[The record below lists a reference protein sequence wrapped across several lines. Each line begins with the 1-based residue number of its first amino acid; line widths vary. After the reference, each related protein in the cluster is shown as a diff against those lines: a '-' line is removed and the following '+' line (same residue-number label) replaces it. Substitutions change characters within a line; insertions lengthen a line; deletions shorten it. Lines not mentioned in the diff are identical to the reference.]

1 MSAWISMLRRVSCWP
16 LPGTSLRKPA
26 WLTGVGP
33 DTPLAGEGGVIWD
46 TNRAF
51 LLEAAAGAM
60 PVGLLLPLKMG
71 GLAAAGMPPARID
84 TSASF
89 DHPDCTLLQ
98 LVFHYHCD
106 VKLLD

>member
-1 MSAWISMLRRVSCWP
+1 MLRRVSCCP

-71 GLAAAGMPPARID
+71 GLAAAGMPPAG
-84 TSASF
+84 T
-89 DHPDCTLLQ
+89 TLLQ
-98 LVFHYHCD
+98 
-106 VKLLD
+106 